1 MMINFAANLLL
12 IGFLIGQLVL
22 LMWCPILSLILN
34 SMLGMIWCYQPIN
47 KIEEK

>member
-1 MMINFAANLLL
+1 MMINFSANLLL

-34 SMLGMIWCYQPIN
+34 IMLGLVWSYVP
-47 KIEEK
+47 K

>member
-1 MMINFAANLLL
+1 MINFAANLLL

-34 SMLGMIWCYQPIN
+34 IMLGLVWSYVP
-47 KIEEK
+47 K